1 MELAPV
7 FAIFFLFAI
16 PGLVALT
23 DFISF
28 LFRGRF
34 YAHIISRGIF
44 SIIGLIGYPLFY
56 IGTETSNNCC
66 TDSAAFAQEHVLS
79 IVMLIACYCFSYFY
93 CLSRK
98 EIYSPLAEVGANALI
113 IAGLIFN
120 IIVAIHAKDE
130 ANGHIMWLL
139 GSTPGILFLL
149 NMLLGNHVFLMREI
163 NPAEIVP
170 RNVFEKIA
178 VKILYLPAFAKFPL
192 FMVLFLPLLA
202 VLVAFLL
209 LFGQKPDSLILA
221 FTQTYKHGFSELD
234 YMCNNVECGGHY
246 LCSVAAN
253 GHKEVVKP
261 QRLGMRHGN
270 YIICNRQLLI
280 SNAFEELV
288 AEKLPFAHKIIR
300 RNYDRVGDVVHKYYG
315 IFNNKF
321 VADVV
326 YMLMKPAEWV
336 FLFVLYAF
344 DKKPENR
351 IAKQY
356 LSVED
361 RVKLK

>member
-1 MELAPV
+1 MELIPV
-7 FAIFFLFAI
+7 FFILFLFAI
-16 PGLVALT
+16 PSLVALT
-23 DFISF
+23 DFVSF

-34 YAHIISRGIF
+34 YTHIISRGIF
-44 SIIGLIGYPLFY
+44 SFIALIGYPLFY
-56 IGTETSNNCC
+56 IGMADTNDCC
-66 TDSAAFAQEHVLS
+66 NDTAAFAQEHVLS
-79 IVMLIACYCFSYFY
+79 VLMLIACYVASYFY
-93 CLSRK
+93 CLRR
-98 EIYSPLAEVGANALI
+98 EQIYSPLVELCANAFI
-113 IAGLIFN
+113 IAGLVFN
-120 IIVAIHAKDE
+120 VLVAIHTKSMLYW
-130 ANGHIMWLL
+130 GL
-139 GSTPGILFLL
+139 GNTPGILFLL

-178 VKILYLPAFAKFPL
+178 VKILYLPVFVKFPL
-192 FMVLFLPLLA
+192 FMVLCLPLLA
-202 VLVAFLL
+202 LLVAFLL
-209 LFGQKPDSLILA
+209 LFGQKPNSLIQA

-234 YMCNNVECGGHY
+234 YMCDNVQCGGHY

-253 GHKEVVKP
+253 GHTAVVKP

-288 AEKLPFAHKIIR
+288 AEKLPFAHKVIR
-300 RNYDRVGDVVHKYYG
+300 KNYDKVGDVIHKYYG
-315 IFNNKF
+315 VFNNKF
-321 VADVV
+321 VADAV
-326 YMLMKPAEWV
+326 YVLMKPAEWL
-336 FLFVLYAF
+336 FLLVLYTF

-361 RVKLK
+361 RAKIKATN